1 MTAELIHRLHFAF
14 TITFHYLFPQLT
26 MGLAL
31 LIVVLKS
38 VALRTGSE
46 AWDRAAR
53 FWGRIF
59 AINFL
64 FGVVTG
70 IPMEFEF
77 GTNWARFSRLSG
89 GVIGQPLAMEG
100 VFSFFLESAFL
111 GLFLYGEK
119 RISKRMH
126 WFSAVMVFLGSWV
139 SGFFIIVTDA
149 WMQHPVAYDRL
160 PSGQFE
166 VLSFWHLLLNPWG
179 LLQYAHNMTG
189 SVITGSFVMAAVG
202 AFYLLEGRLEGYGRI
217 FLKVGVI
224 AGVIASILIIFPTGD
239 LHGKYVARNQPAAMA
254 GMEGL
259 FKTEDGAG
267 VVLMGQP
274 NEETG
279 QIDNPIVVNNALSFL
294 IYGTTKAEVKGLD
307 QIPRDQWP
315 TALPLLFYAYHIM
328 AGLGTWFARVDDRL
342 RVSALAQAAL
352 HGALGA
358 MGAAA
363 QLSAALHRQHRR
375 LDDRRTWPPALAH
388 LRPDAHQRGVLENRL
403 GRQWPVYVVRLHG
416 ALSVDGHSL
425 HRTHLSRDQQRVR
438 AAIAANEVYAE
449 LTFCIPA
456 LNSEKKELGHDGFCL
471 VLAGR
476 RDDRGLCGA

>member
-1 MTAELIHRLHFAF
+1 MTAELIHRLHFGF

-26 MGLAL
+26 MGLGL

-46 AWDRAAR
+46 QWDRAAR

-59 AINFL
+59 AINFV

-77 GTNWARFSRLSG
+77 GTNWARFSRVSG

-119 RISKRMH
+119 RISKWMH
-126 WFSAVMVFLGSWV
+126 WFSAVMVFVGSWI

-160 PSGQFE
+160 PNGQFE
-166 VLSFWHLLLNPWG
+166 VVSFWQLLLNPWG

-189 SVITGSFVMAAVG
+189 AVVTGSFVMAAVG
-202 AFYLLEGRLEGYGRI
+202 AFYLLEGRWENYGRI

-224 AGVIASILIIFPTGD
+224 AGLISTIVIIFPTGD

-267 VVLMGQP
+267 MVLIGQP

-279 QIDNPIVVNNALSFL
+279 QIDNPIVVNDLLSFL
-294 IYGTTKAEVKGLD
+294 IYGTTHAEVKGLD
-307 QIPRDQWP
+307 QFPPDQRP

-328 AGLGTWFARVDDRL
+328 AGLGTWFVL
-342 RVSALAQAAL
+342 LMIVSALLLWRKRLERTRLVLWAL
-352 HGALGA
+352 L
-358 MGAAA
+358 
-363 QLSAALHRQHRR
+363 LSFPLPYIANTAGWM
-375 LDDRRTWPPALAH
+375 TA
-388 LRPDAHQRGVLENRL
+388 EL
-403 GRQWPVYVVRLHG
+403 GRQPWLIYGLMRTSEGYSNTVSASNGLFTLLGFMGLYALLGLLFTVLIYREISQGPEPVVPVAQAVH
-416 ALSVDGHSL
+416 AD
-425 HRTHLSRDQQRVR
+425 
-438 AAIAANEVYAE
+438 
-449 LTFCIPA
+449 
-456 LNSEKKELGHDGFCL
+456 
-471 VLAGR
+471 
-476 RDDRGLCGA
+476 